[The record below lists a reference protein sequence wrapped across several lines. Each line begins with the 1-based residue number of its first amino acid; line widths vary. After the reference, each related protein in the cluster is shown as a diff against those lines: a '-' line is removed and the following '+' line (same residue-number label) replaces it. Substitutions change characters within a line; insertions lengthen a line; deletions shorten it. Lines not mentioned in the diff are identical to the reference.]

1 MNNNKKPR
9 KQFDAQQKPM
19 QLNSAS
25 ISIGYRIDENMR
37 ASKVQNVGISLDG
50 KHWTYVDIAR

>member
-1 MNNNKKPR
+1 MKK
-9 KQFDAQQKPM
+9 KKFIKAFDSQQKPM

-37 ASKVQNVGISLDG
+37 TSKVQSVGISLDG
-50 KHWTYVDIAR
+50 KSWTYTDIVR